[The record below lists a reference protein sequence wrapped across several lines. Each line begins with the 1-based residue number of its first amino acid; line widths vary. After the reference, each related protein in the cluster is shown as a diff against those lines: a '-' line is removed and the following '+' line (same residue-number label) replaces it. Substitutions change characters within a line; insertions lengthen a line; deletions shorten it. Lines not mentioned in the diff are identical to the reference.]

1 MLVRAYR
8 LTDKLG
14 VVFLKGSIALVDTTL
29 EGLGI
34 LWRGAAALLIGIGR
48 ILWIVL
54 GPIFNVIVGLL
65 LFLVNGVLR
74 LTGNTAVSAR
84 RTGSAAMARRAARAE
99 LEATL
104 TQDPLR
110 AQNRTLSVLSVLLLA
125 ALVGAV
131 LWATNPSRSGGVAV
145 ADTGGIANAALFA
158 NTPLPETQVP
168 SLLATP
174 VPTVTPLPAVLQ
186 VRGSLSYV
194 VRESGQTDIWAVPV
208 GTRTPIRLTNSPADE
223 RDPVWSPDGRRLA
236 YASRQD
242 GNWDIYIYDLAA
254 NTTTRMTY
262 DLGFQAGPGWSPDGR
277 WLVYENYVGGNLDVY
292 VMPVEGNTGVPQRLP
307 GNSDA
312 PDFSPAWSPLGRQI
326 AFVSWRDGN
335 QDIYVFSLDDQSV
348 TNVTN
353 TPLTD
358 EDHPSWSPNGE
369 LLAFSAVDV
378 GREKVF
384 VKSVENLASPS
395 QVLDSGRAPTWSP
408 DGTSLVFTVDSFD
421 STQLIASP
429 FATSAGVVTTIIPVP
444 LGASDPTWTSTPLP
458 QALVNA
464 GGLPA
469 PITTP
474 LYIEQE
480 DGRNTDPAY
489 RLNPIPGVTVE
500 DALLSDRVNDSF
512 NALREAALEQGGW
525 DFLGRLDDAFWRI
538 ERPPQPGEEVRS
550 WLKTGRA
557 FGITRSGI
565 LGSPAPL
572 EIVREDLGVNTLWR
586 VFVRVSQDAQ
596 AGQLGEPL
604 RRMPW
609 DFASRTQ
616 GDVQAYDEG
625 GRLKRQVPEGYYM
638 DFTLIAR
645 DYGWDRV
652 PAGNDWRANANSIN
666 YWLFRKADGLDWFS
680 AMRELYTVDQLG
692 GFAPTATPF
701 VAPPEGATQP
711 SVDLVLPTQPPA
723 AENAIPTQASVE
735 SPVDTPLD
743 PTPTIPL
750 NALDLLTPQSSET
763 GDQG

>member
-34 LWRGAAALLIGIGR
+34 LWRGAVALLLGIGR

-65 LFLVNGVLR
+65 LFLLNGVLR
-74 LTGNTAVSAR
+74 LTGSTAISAR
-84 RTGSAAMARRAARAE
+84 RSGSAAMARRAARAE

-110 AQNRTLSVLSVLLLA
+110 AQNRTLSMLSVVLLA
-125 ALVGAV
+125 ALVVAV
-131 LWATNPSRSGGVAV
+131 LWATNPSRSTGITVTDVA
-145 ADTGGIANAALFA
+145 GLANAALFA
-158 NTPLPETQVP
+158 NTPLPATQVP
-168 SLLATP
+168 SLLSTP
-174 VPTVTPLPAVLQ
+174 VPTATPLPAVLQ
-186 VRGSLSYV
+186 VRGSLAYV

-223 RDPVWSPDGRRLA
+223 RDPAWSPDGRQLA

-242 GNWDIYIYDLAA
+242 GNWDIYIYDLAS

-262 DLGFQAGPGWSPDGR
+262 DLGFQAAPAWSPDGR
-277 WLVYENYVGGNLDVY
+277 WLVYENYVGGNLDIY
-292 VMPVEGNTGVPQRLP
+292 VMPVEGGGVPQRLP

-348 TNVTN
+348 TNVTS
-353 TPLTD
+353 TPFIN
-358 EDHPSWSPNGE
+358 EDHPAWSPDGE
-369 LLAFSAVDV
+369 LLAYSAVDV

-384 VKSVENLASPS
+384 VKSVKNLGAPA

-408 DGTSLVFTVDSFD
+408 DGSSLVFTVDSFD

-429 FATSAGVVTTIIPVP
+429 FASSAGVVTTIIPVP

-480 DGRNTDPAY
+480 DVRNTDPPY

-512 NALREAALEQGGW
+512 NALREATLEQAGW

-538 ERPPQPGEEVRS
+538 ERPPQPGEEARS

-586 VFVRVSQDAQ
+586 VYVRVSQDAQ

-625 GRLKRQVPEGYYM
+625 GRLKRQMPEGYYI
-638 DFTLIAR
+638 DFTLLAR
-645 DYGWDRV
+645 DYGWERV

-701 VAPPEGATQP
+701 VAPVEATQP
-711 SVDLVLPTQPPA
+711 I
-723 AENAIPTQASVE
+723 AEDFAIPTEDLANA
-735 SPVDTPLD
+735 PVDTPLD

-750 NALDLLTPQSSET
+750 DALDLLTPQMSEAE
-763 GDQG
+763 G